1 MYRTVISQNYTGSA
15 KRPYIKR
22 LIITD
27 MEKGHLTDYK
37 SSLPGVF
44 VYFCWKMY
52 KNIEKYI
59 KNW

>member
-1 MYRTVISQNYTGSA
+1 
-15 KRPYIKR
+15 
-22 LIITD
+22 
-27 MEKGHLTDYK
+27 MEKGYLTDYK